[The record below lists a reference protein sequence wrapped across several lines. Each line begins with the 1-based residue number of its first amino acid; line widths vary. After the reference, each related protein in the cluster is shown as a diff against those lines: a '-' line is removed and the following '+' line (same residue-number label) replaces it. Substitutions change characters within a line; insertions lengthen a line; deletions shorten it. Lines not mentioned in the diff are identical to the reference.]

1 MGASPLREGSAMKT
15 VVITGTSTGI
25 GRSTALVLDREGWRV
40 FAGVR
45 RDEDGEHL
53 QKEASARLNAIHLD
67 VTDPLSIASSARQ
80 VSEAVGDTG
89 LDGLVNNAGIGFGG
103 PIEFT
108 DLDRMRAGYEVNV
121 FGPIAVSQAF
131 LPLLRRGGA
140 NARIVNVSSAAGKLT
155 TPLIG
160 PYCSSKFALEAI
172 SDAMRIELR
181 SFGIKVAVIE
191 PGFIDTPMQT
201 KAQTQLPEEAAE
213 LGEAGQRYYGAALE
227 KVQAL
232 FVRFAKTAAPP
243 EKVARQI
250 LRGLTAP
257 RPRARYTAGPDAK
270 LMSLLNRILPDR
282 AKDAILGRM
291 VGL

>member
-1 MGASPLREGSAMKT
+1 MKS

-25 GRSTALVLDREGWRV
+25 GRAAALLLDREGWRV

-45 RDEDGEHL
+45 RDEDGESL
-53 QKEASARLNAIHLD
+53 QKEASERLSAIHLD
-67 VTDPLSIASSARQ
+67 VTDPLSIANSARQ
-80 VSEAVGDTG
+80 VSEAVGDSG

-103 PIEFT
+103 PIELT

-131 LPLLRRGGA
+131 LPLLRRGGTD
-140 NARIVNVSSAAGKLT
+140 ARIVNLSSGAGKIA
-155 TPLIG
+155 TPMLG

-172 SDAMRIELR
+172 SDAMRVELR

-201 KAQTQLPEEAAE
+201 KAQTQIPEEAAE

-232 FVRFAKTAAPP
+232 FVRFAKTATPP

-250 LRGLTAP
+250 LRGLTTA

-270 LMSLLNRILPDR
+270 LISLLNRILPDR
-282 AKDAILGRM
+282 AKDAIFGRM